1 MSSLQS
7 TDLSIRISNKNVCD
21 KLNLDIQPGQVWGIL
36 GRNGVGKT
44 TLLHTLAGLRNADS
58 GSILL
63 DQKNINELNRK
74 QIAKKLGLLLQQSEE
89 SFPSS
94 VIDTVLTGRHP
105 HIGNWSWESK
115 DDLAIAKNAL
125 EIVDMTD
132 MAERSIEH
140 LSGGEKQR
148 VAIASLIA
156 QSPDIY
162 LLDEPNSH
170 LDLKHQLQ
178 LLQYFSE
185 HASQKNSATIMTL
198 HDINLAQ
205 QYCTHLILLFGEG
218 SVCIGETNKLLNETS
233 LSELYQYPLHKTITK
248 HGTVF
253 IPQKPDL

>member
-1 MSSLQS
+1 MSNLQS
-7 TDLSIRISNKNVCD
+7 IDLSIRISNKNVCD
-21 KLNLDIQPGQVWGIL
+21 KLNLNIQPRQVWGIL

-44 TLLHTLAGLRNADS
+44 TLLHTLAGLRKTES
-58 GSILL
+58 GSVLL
-63 DQKNINELNRK
+63 NQKNINQLSRK
-74 QIAKKLGLLLQQSEE
+74 QISKKIGLLLQQSEE

-105 HIGNWSWESK
+105 HINNWSWESK
-115 DDLAIAKNAL
+115 EDLAIAKNAL

-156 QSPDIY
+156 QSPELH

-170 LDLKHQLQ
+170 LDLKHQMQ
-178 LLQYFSE
+178 LLKYFSE
-185 HASQKNSATIMTL
+185 HATQKDSATIMTL

-205 QYCTHLILLFGEG
+205 QYCTHLLLLFGDG
-218 SVCIGETNKLLNETS
+218 QCITGETADILNENN
-233 LSELYQYPLHKTITK
+233 LSELYQYPLHKIETELGSFFVSK
-248 HGTVF
+248 
-253 IPQKPDL
+253 

>member
-7 TDLSIRISNKNVCD
+7 IDLSVSISNKAVCN
-21 KLNLDIQPGQVWGIL
+21 KLNLNIQPGQVWGIL

-44 TLLHTLAGLRNADS
+44 TLLHTLAGLRSADS

-63 DQKNINELNRK
+63 NQTNINELSRK
-74 QIAKKLGLLLQQSEE
+74 QIAKKLGLLLQQSEDA
-89 SFPSS
+89 FPSS

-105 HIGNWSWESK
+105 HIGNWSWESQ

-125 EIVDMTD
+125 EIVQMSDL
-132 MAERSIEH
+132 AERSIEH

-156 QSPDIY
+156 QSAELY

-170 LDLKHQLQ
+170 LDLKYQIQ

-185 HASQKNSATIMTL
+185 HAKQKKSATLMTL

-205 QYCTHLILLFGEG
+205 QFCTHLLLLFGNG
-218 SVCIGETNKLLNETS
+218 KSCSGETVDILNENN
-233 LSELYQYPLHKTITK
+233 LSKLYQHPLHKIDSEF
-248 HGTVF
+248 GQIF
-253 IPQKPDL
+253 IPGKSE

>member
-74 QIAKKLGLLLQQSEE
+74 QIAKKLGLLLQQGEE

-156 QSPDIY
+156 QSPELY

-170 LDLKHQLQ
+170 LDLKHQIQ
-178 LLQYFSE
+178 LLQYFSK
-185 HASQKNSATIMTL
+185 HASEKNSATIMTL

-205 QYCTHLILLFGEG
+205 QFCTHLLLLFGNGE
-218 SVCIGETNKLLNETS
+218 CITGKTAEILNEKN
-233 LSELYQYPLHKTITK
+233 LSELYQHPLHKIETEFGSFFVSK
-248 HGTVF
+248 
-253 IPQKPDL
+253 